1 MMESQERD
9 RWRDAIAAFEDG
21 ERPPEPPEEVPE
33 PDVLWSALQGELDAA
48 PSREA
53 VVKALGS
60 SQGHEELRLFL
71 ALEQELGQ
79 EAPAP
84 APATGRVR
92 RLVFVV
98 GTLAAAAA
106 ALIWMLRPPQLPLPE
121 AGTIRAPAEAAMR
134 SALDGESLPRDAF
147 ELRWDSEGE
156 GCTYD
161 LRASTAD
168 GVLLTEV
175 FDLGEPS
182 LTLDAV
188 SLPVGG
194 RVLWQ
199 VDFVCEERRGQSRTF
214 STTVDP

>member
-1 MMESQERD
+1 MMDSQERE

-21 ERPPEPPEEVPE
+21 ERPSQTGPEPEL
-33 PDVLWSALQGELDAA
+33 LWSALQGELEAV

-53 VVKALGS
+53 VLKALSS

-79 EAPAP
+79 ELPQEVPAP
-84 APATGRVR
+84 VTGRVR

-106 ALIWMLRPPQLPLPE
+106 AMVWMLRPAPPLFPE
-121 AGTIRAPAEAAMR
+121 GGTIRAPAQAVME
-134 SALDGESLPRDAF
+134 SPLDGQSLPRDAF
-147 ELRWDSEGE
+147 ELRWEPGGE

-161 LRASTAD
+161 LRASTAQ
-168 GVLLTEV
+168 GVLLIEARGLTQ
-175 FDLGEPS
+175 PS
-182 LTLDAV
+182 RMLDAQ
-188 SLPVGG
+188 SLPTQG

-199 VDFVCEERRGQSRTF
+199 VDFVCEDRRGQSITF
-214 STTVDP
+214 STSVAP

>member
-1 MMESQERD
+1 MMESQERE
-9 RWRDAIAAFEDG
+9 RWRDAVAAFEDG
-21 ERPPEPPEEVPE
+21 ERPPEVGPE
-33 PDVLWSALQGELDAA
+33 PEALWSALQGELETV

-84 APATGRVR
+84 APATGSVR

-106 ALIWMLRPPQLPLPE
+106 ALIWMLRPPPLPLPE
-121 AGTIRAPAEAAMR
+121 AGTIRAPAEAAMQ
-134 SALDGESLPRDAF
+134 SALDGGSLPRDAF
-147 ELRWDSEGE
+147 ELRWDSVGE
-156 GCTYD
+156 ECTYD
-161 LRASTAD
+161 LRASTAE

-175 FDLGEPS
+175 FGLSEPS

-188 SLPVGG
+188 SLPAGG

-199 VDFVCEERRGQSRTF
+199 VDFVCEERRGQSSTF
-214 STTVDP
+214 STSVAP